1 MSGSHEKL
9 PRLFWVQI
17 VAVLVIGVLY
27 LFAPAPKGTP
37 EAKVIDPQMVAALKP
52 IGSVAIKVDVADV
65 PARSGEEIVK
75 GVCAVC
81 HSIGLA
87 NAPKLDSTAK
97 ADWVARLNGDMKA
110 LVTSAINGKGGMPP
124 RGGDPSITDEEITAS
139 IMHML
144 SLADVEVAEAGAAPA
159 EAPAAAVVAAPE
171 PVAAAPAVAK
181 PSIPDVSVESV
192 VATAEGEKVYQASC
206 MACHANGVANAPIL
220 GDKLAWAPRI
230 EQGMSALY
238 TTALIGDSSKAT
250 MPVKGGN
257 PSLSDQA
264 VIEAINY
271 MVVKSK

>member
-27 LFAPAPKGTP
+27 LFAPSPKGTT
-37 EAKVIDPQMVAALKP
+37 EAKVVDPQMVAALKP
-52 IGSVAIKVDVADV
+52 IGAVEIKVDVAAM

-87 NAPKLDSTAK
+87 NAPKLDASAK
-97 ADWVARLNGDMKA
+97 ADWVARLNGDMDA

-144 SLADVEVAEAGAAPA
+144 SLADVEVADTAAAPA
-159 EAPAAAVVAAPE
+159 ETPAAAAVVAE
-171 PVAAAPAVAK
+171 PVVTTPEVAK
-181 PSIPDVSVESV
+181 PNIPEVSVESV

-220 GDKLAWAPRI
+220 GDKLAWAPRL
-230 EQGMSALY
+230 EQGMSVLY
-238 TTALIGDSSKAT
+238 TTALMGDSSKAA

-257 PSLSDQA
+257 PSLSDEA